1 MGTSAYAL
9 RVILEQNAD
18 ILLIYTD
25 GPPDVRIYDTKSL
38 RAMHFFSYI
47 FWTLRLIKVI
57 DHGRFERIYYYG
69 YNSLFTIILLWRL
82 FATGY
87 TTYNST
93 NQVIFIGNYLYL
105 GLLSLIDIWSSYF
118 LVKISVRILND
129 LNPNYDAYKIIQQ
142 ILRSG
147 ILRIV
152 LINFIPFVRLIVSIT
167 VVSVYN
173 YQDDVS
179 LIVYSLQSSMILMY
193 LMDLSIIKI
202 ERNNIFKAE
211 AISNVE
217 NTFDTLLEQPPES
230 TNRTNKK
237 NEDTEMYMDPITGMI
252 TTVPKKVTKS
262 EDAKT
267 PTTST
272 TKTSLPATPQRQQSD
287 LSARLAAVLSDKK
300 GRTSA
305 SSSSRPSSLR
315 SKDSSDSLPL
325 AIESNNNSNNNNEKK
340 VEEITKTRT
349 SLDDESKKNATERQ
363 ENNSDDNAK
372 TSDNTK
378 EIDSDKSTINQ
389 LPLTEDNEL
398 KKDEKLD
405 QHQNQQV
412 NTLEKA
418 DTVSTTTDNNED
430 NDNDDDDDGGND
442 EENITIEDNIKLE
455 TNNIADS
462 QTLIVDNTLDP
473 IKGSSKKEEENN
485 NNETTNKDETNIIP
499 DDEDQSIKLMQNNLQ
514 PTLIDSKINND
525 DDVSNDDHEASN
537 INVNS
542 AIDTNNGDNNDS
554 DNVVDKKEGLN
565 IAHQEHTTSN
575 NSIDNN
581 TVHKED
587 GTINKKD
594 DPILTAD
601 TEKAVIPSSSENI
614 NDARDS
620 DKNNTDIDN
629 DDIKNIDTT
638 IPSNPV
644 SSSDLD
650 NDNKDKI
657 LAQREQQLLQA
668 METIAKL
675 HDQIHNLQQEGE
687 ESNSQIKSLQDQ
699 LQNQS
704 TSQSS
709 SRNIKK
715 YETVIQDLNKQLM
728 NKEEQIQGLLQ
739 EGEKLSKNELKQTTV
754 IKRLR
759 AEKQEIEKN
768 MTELQKKHDKLN
780 SDLNESNI
788 KSKRTIEAEK
798 RAQETVK
805 MLTEMTEKQTK
816 HINKLESDSLKL
828 KEQYQQIKVELAT
841 TLENLEAEKNK
852 AKAESEEIHAAAL
865 EKEVAANGRLHK
877 ELTKMKETS
886 ETMESKLRSEIR
898 ELQIALQTLGSDAG
912 IREDNLRKELME
924 IQMKL
929 QEKDAY
935 IDELS
940 SNVEEIAAPLL
951 RQIEDLQAQHSNAIK
966 NRDLAEQRITIRLQ
980 QTEAECNKIKEELK
994 STNEKIMSLT
1004 ERLSN
1009 KEQELTKEQQ
1019 DKFTLKSTL
1028 ETELQKNQILQQEL
1042 EEKQKL
1048 LAEQN
1053 LRGTEV
1059 TENIKKQYQKL
1070 MKERLQEERKQWE
1083 IKHQHELAKIKKSV
1097 ISPSPIKPSNGVTSP
1112 KNDDESS
1119 SINRPDSHSPSA
1131 SSRSS
1136 IDSSYTGISQY
1147 SHLPVNIAVERLQA
1161 TIKQMENQINFYQTQ
1176 LQSAS
1181 QSRDELSDE
1190 ILVMSNEMEELRK
1203 EYKQLQGN
1211 QKDYDELNQRYQASL
1226 ELLGERTEQVEEL
1239 KADIADVKDMY
1250 RTQVV
1255 ELVQKI
1261 DQLSKS

>member
-1 MGTSAYAL
+1 MS
-9 RVILEQNAD
+9 
-18 ILLIYTD
+18 
-25 GPPDVRIYDTKSL
+25 
-38 RAMHFFSYI
+38 FF
-47 FWTLRLIKVI
+47 
-57 DHGRFERIYYYG
+57 G
-69 YNSLFTIILLWRL
+69 N
-82 FATGY
+82 
-87 TTYNST
+87 T
-93 NQVIFIGNYLYL
+93 NEWG
-105 GLLSLIDIWSSYF
+105 GLL
-118 LVKISVRILND
+118 K
-129 LNPNYDAYKIIQQ
+129 Q
-142 ILRSG
+142 
-147 ILRIV
+147 
-152 LINFIPFVRLIVSIT
+152 
-167 VVSVYN
+167 
-173 YQDDVS
+173 
-179 LIVYSLQSSMILMY
+179 
-193 LMDLSIIKI
+193 
-202 ERNNIFKAE
+202 

-217 NTFDTLLEQPPES
+217 NTFDTLLEQPPEA

-252 TTVPKKVTKS
+252 TTVPKKITKS
-262 EDAKT
+262 EDTKT

-272 TKTSLPATPQRQQSD
+272 KISPPTSQRQQSD
-287 LSARLAAVLSDKK
+287 LSAQLAAVLSDKK
-300 GRTSA
+300 GHTST
-305 SSSSRPSSLR
+305 SSSRPSSLR
-315 SKDSSDSLPL
+315 SKDSTDSLPL
-325 AIESNNNSNNNNEKK
+325 ATESNNKDNKEKK
-340 VEEITKTRT
+340 VEEVTKTHT
-349 SLDDESKKNATERQ
+349 KMDDESKKYTTESE
-363 ENNSDDNAK
+363 ENNKDDNTL
-372 TSDNTK
+372 TSDNTE
-378 EIDSDKSTINQ
+378 EIDNDKDTIDQ
-389 LPLTEDNEL
+389 LSLTEDNEL
-398 KKDEKLD
+398 EKDGKVD
-405 QHQNQQV
+405 QHHNLLV
-412 NTLEKA
+412 NTLEKI
-418 DTVSTTTDNNED
+418 DTVSITTN
-430 NDNDDDDDGGND
+430 NDNDDK
-442 EENITIEDNIKLE
+442 NIAIADNIELE
-455 TNNIADS
+455 NNKIADS
-462 QTLIVDNTLDP
+462 QTVITDNTSDS
-473 IKGSSKKEEENN
+473 IKDYSKKEDGNKNN
-485 NNETTNKDETNIIP
+485 QMANKDETIIMP
-499 DDEDQSIKLMQNNLQ
+499 AIEDQSIKVVQTNSQ
-514 PTLIDSKINND
+514 PTLVDSKINND
-525 DDVSNDDHEASN
+525 DAETNVDHEVNN
-537 INVNS
+537 ININS
-542 AIDTNNGDNNDS
+542 AIDTNNDNNN
-554 DNVVDKKEGLN
+554 DNDNATDKKEGLD
-565 IAHQEHTTSN
+565 ITHQEHATN
-575 NSIDNN
+575 DYNIGDN
-581 TVHKED
+581 TMHKED
-587 GTINKKD
+587 DIMNNKD
-594 DPILTAD
+594 DTILTTD
-601 TEKAVIPSSSENI
+601 TDEVTLSSSVNI
-614 NDARDS
+614 KNDTNDN
-620 DKNNTDIDN
+620 DKNNTDIDSN
-629 DDIKNIDTT
+629 DIKNISTATTEDTIT
-638 IPSNPV
+638 TTPSDTL
-644 SSSDLD
+644 SGSDL
-650 NDNKDKI
+650 NTDNKDKI

-687 ESNSQIKSLQDQ
+687 ESNSQIKLLQDQ

-739 EGEKLSKNELKQTTV
+739 EGEKLSKNELKQATA

-768 MTELQKKHDKLN
+768 MTELQKKHDKVN

-828 KEQYQQIKVELAT
+828 KEQYQQIKIELAT

-951 RQIEDLQAQHSNAIK
+951 RQIEDLQAQHSNVIK

-980 QTEAECNKIKEELK
+980 QAEAECNKIKEELK

-1028 ETELQKNQILQQEL
+1028 ETELQKNQSLQQEL

-1059 TENIKKQYQKL
+1059 TESIKKQYQKL

-1083 IKHQHELAKIKKSV
+1083 MKHQHELAKIKKNV
-1097 ISPSPIKPSNGVTSP
+1097 VSPSPIKSSNGVTSP
-1112 KNDDESS
+1112 RNDDDSPS

-1161 TIKQMENQINFYQTQ
+1161 TIKQMENQISFYQTQ

-1181 QSRDELSDE
+1181 QSR
-1190 ILVMSNEMEELRK
+1190 
-1203 EYKQLQGN
+1203 G
-1211 QKDYDELNQRYQASL
+1211 
-1226 ELLGERTEQVEEL
+1226 
-1239 KADIADVKDMY
+1239 
-1250 RTQVV
+1250 
-1255 ELVQKI
+1255 KI
-1261 DQLSKS
+1261 IKNSIIYIEKK